1 MLYPA
6 ELRRQII
13 TDLKAVIHLIILSYG
28 TKSVKK
34 YGTRYGFLMES
45 DMDFHTQIRFII
57 DIMMSCVAD
66 NDITVIFLDR
76 FSQD

>member
-1 MLYPA
+1 MA
-6 ELRRQII
+6 LRASRN
-13 TDLKAVIHLIILSYG
+13 
-28 TKSVKK
+28 
-34 YGTRYGFLMES
+34 MES

-66 NDITVIFLDR
+66 NDITMIFLDR